1 MIGHHGRHW
10 WMHKL
15 TEFNAKHINPIF
27 TRDSWR
33 LPDQEIID
41 IYHRFVSAILSVIN
55 VVSLI
60 FLFHFRMNLRDAT
73 KIINKADTGITLNK
87 SEQKLAEL
95 MLHAPSEKKLGH
107 SFGERPTLS
116 DILRNRASDFH
127 PQNGSAMIDINAID
141 SSQTALCQKD
151 IEDSDLHHVL
161 KVSTR
166 PK

>member
-1 MIGHHGRHW
+1 
-10 WMHKL
+10 
-15 TEFNAKHINPIF
+15 
-27 TRDSWR
+27 
-33 LPDQEIID
+33 
-41 IYHRFVSAILSVIN
+41 
-55 VVSLI
+55 
-60 FLFHFRMNLRDAT
+60 MNLRDAT

-95 MLHAPSEKKLGH
+95 MLHAPSEKKFQ

-161 KVSTR
+161 KVSAFLIWVLKNQDQFLFLTNKIR
-166 PK
+166 ECFITQNNILNFSNFGNKTFRVIFMQRERIFNRKKF

>member
-1 MIGHHGRHW
+1 
-10 WMHKL
+10 
-15 TEFNAKHINPIF
+15 
-27 TRDSWR
+27 
-33 LPDQEIID
+33 
-41 IYHRFVSAILSVIN
+41 
-55 VVSLI
+55 
-60 FLFHFRMNLRDAT
+60 MNLRDAT

-95 MLHAPSEKKLGH
+95 MLHAPSDKKFN
-107 SFGERPTLS
+107 SFAERPTLS

-166 PK
+166 YKVPGQSQPFQTSPRPLQELNDI

>member
-1 MIGHHGRHW
+1 
-10 WMHKL
+10 
-15 TEFNAKHINPIF
+15 
-27 TRDSWR
+27 
-33 LPDQEIID
+33 
-41 IYHRFVSAILSVIN
+41 
-55 VVSLI
+55 
-60 FLFHFRMNLRDAT
+60 MNLRDAT

-95 MLHAPSEKKLGH
+95 MLHAPSDKKLGH

-161 KVSTR
+161 KVSIVFFCFAELFKNCMNYLLYSKDSLTFW
-166 PK
+166 

>member
-1 MIGHHGRHW
+1 
-10 WMHKL
+10 
-15 TEFNAKHINPIF
+15 
-27 TRDSWR
+27 
-33 LPDQEIID
+33 
-41 IYHRFVSAILSVIN
+41 
-55 VVSLI
+55 
-60 FLFHFRMNLRDAT
+60 MNLRDAT

-95 MLHAPSEKKLGH
+95 MLHAPSDKKLGH

-161 KVSTR
+161 KVSTS
-166 PK
+166 PYLES